1 MGRKSDAVNTTK
13 EITQTAMH
21 HIRTII
27 SDIFSDD
34 ATKTTG
40 IHPAVFMISDI
51 FL

>member
-13 EITQTAMH
+13 KITQTAMR
-21 HIRTII
+21 HIWIII

-40 IHPAVFMISDI
+40 IQPVVFMIRDI